1 MNRRNFIKN
10 AGCAAMGSTTLLS
23 TLTNLTSLNG
33 ALGADLLKSA
43 PPTDYKAMVCI
54 LLSGGMDSFN
64 MLVPTG
70 TNTGGDNG
78 YNEYKNVRTDL
89 ALPNVGSAGGL
100 LGLTNPQCTSF
111 RGINCNYGSFGV
123 HPSMTG
129 VQSLFNSGKLAFMGN
144 IGTLVEPIANYT
156 QYQSGLK
163 KLPVGM
169 FSHSDQQQQWQTS
182 VPQSRDAAGFAGR
195 IADMMNAVNSHQEVS
210 MNISLAGK
218 NIFQRGQ
225 DIAEYAISNNVNPNN
240 VGFDSLPTWWG
251 NSGLLTKTRND
262 ALDSLVSKTYANLLQ
277 KTYST
282 TTKGAIASFGVFK
295 EALKKVPTITT
306 QFPTNNNLADDL
318 NAIAK
323 IMSVRNFLGAKR
335 QIFFID
341 AGGWDMHSNLIPE
354 INTRLGEVS
363 AALKSFY
370 DATVELG
377 IADKVTTFT
386 ISDFAR
392 TITSNG
398 GGSDHAW
405 GGNTMV
411 MGGAVNGKKIYGA
424 YPKMDV
430 LNASNLQNTSFR
442 GTFIPSISTDE
453 FYGELALWY
462 GVSPYDLC
470 YALPNLG
477 NFYSYAANSY
487 PVGFMNFGGTTI
499 STDNLP
505 QNCLTY

>member
-10 AGCAAMGSTTLLS
+10 AGCAAMGSTTLMS

-54 LLSGGMDSFN
+54 LLSGGVDSYN

-78 YNEYKNVRTDL
+78 YNEYKTVRTDL

-100 LGLTNPQCTSF
+100 LPLTNPQCFSF
-111 RGINCNYGSFGV
+111 RGINCNYGSYGL

-182 VPQSRDAAGFAGR
+182 VPQSRDATGFGGR
-195 IADMMNAVNSHQEVS
+195 IADMMNAINSHQEVS

-225 DIAEYAISNNVNPNN
+225 DVAEYAISNNVNPSN
-240 VGFDSLPTWWG
+240 VGFDSIPTWWG
-251 NSGLLTKTRND
+251 NSGFLTKTRND
-262 ALDSLVSKTYANLLQ
+262 AIDSLVSKTYTNLLQ
-277 KTYST
+277 KTFST
-282 TTKGAIASFGVFK
+282 TTKGATASFDLFK
-295 EALKKVPTITT
+295 GAMQKVPTINTS
-306 QFPTNNNLADDL
+306 FANNNLSNDL
-318 NAIAK
+318 LAITK
-323 IMSVRNFLGAKR
+323 IMSVRNLLGAKR
-335 QIFFID
+335 QIFFINVD
-341 AGGWDMHSNLIPE
+341 GWDMHSNLNYYLN
-354 INTRLGEVS
+354 INLSQVS

-398 GGSDHAW
+398 GGADHAW

-411 MGGAVNGKKIYGA
+411 MGGAVKGGKIYGT

-430 LNASNLQNTSFR
+430 LSSSNTQNTSIR

-453 FYGELALWY
+453 FYAELALWY
-462 GVSPYDLC
+462 GISPYDLC
-470 YALPNLG
+470 YALPNLS

-487 PVGFMNFGGTTI
+487 PVGFMNFGGTII

>member
-1 MNRRNFIKN
+1 MNRRNFIKS

-33 ALGADLLKSA
+33 ALGADFLKTA

-70 TNTGGDNG
+70 TTVGGDNG

-89 ALPNVGSAGGL
+89 ALPNVGAVGGVL
-100 LGLTNPQCTSF
+100 PLTNPQCTSF

-163 KLPVGM
+163 KIPLGM

-182 VPQSRDAAGFAGR
+182 VPQSRDALGFGGR
-195 IADMMNAVNSHQEVS
+195 LADMLNASNNNQAVS

-218 NIFQRGQ
+218 NLFQRGQ
-225 DIAEYAISNNVNPNN
+225 NIAEYSISNNVNPNN
-240 VGFDSLPTWWG
+240 VGFDSFPTWWG
-251 NSGLLTKTRND
+251 NSGLMTQIRNNG
-262 ALDSLVSKTYANLLQ
+262 LDSLVSQTYANLLQ
-277 KTYST
+277 KTYAT
-282 TTKGAIASFGVFK
+282 TTKESMAAFGVFK
-295 EALKKVPTITT
+295 DALQKVPTMTT
-306 QFPTNNNLADDL
+306 QFPATRLADDL
-318 NAIAK
+318 EAIAK

-341 AGGWDMHSNLIPE
+341 AGGWDMHSNLLAE
-354 INTRLGEVS
+354 LNVRNGEVS
-363 AALKSFY
+363 QALKSFY

-377 IADKVTTFT
+377 IADNVTTFT

-398 GGSDHAW
+398 SGSDHSW
-405 GGNTMV
+405 GGNMMV
-411 MGGAVNGKKIYGA
+411 MGGKVNGGKIYGT

-430 LNASNLQNTSFR
+430 LSASNQQNISFR

-462 GVSPYDLC
+462 GISPYDLC

-477 NFYSYAANSY
+477 NFYSYAPNTY

-499 STDNLP
+499 STENLP

>member
-23 TLTNLTSLNG
+23 TLANLTSLNG

-54 LLSGGMDSFN
+54 LLSGGVDSYN

-70 TNTGGDNG
+70 TTAGGDNG

-89 ALPNVGSAGGL
+89 TLPNVGSAGGL
-100 LGLTNPQCTSF
+100 LPLTNPQCSSF
-111 RGINCNYGSFGV
+111 RGINCNYGSYGV

-129 VQSLFNSGKLAFMGN
+129 VQNLFNSGKLAFMGN

-182 VPQSRDAAGFAGR
+182 VPQSRDAVGFAGR
-195 IADMMNAVNSHQEVS
+195 IADMINAVNSHQEVS

-218 NIFQRGQ
+218 NVFQRGQ
-225 DIAEYAISNNVNPNN
+225 DVAEYAISNNINANN
-240 VGFDSLPTWWG
+240 VGFDSLPTWWSNAG
-251 NSGLLTKTRND
+251 FLNKTRNNTI
-262 ALDSLVSKTYANLLQ
+262 DSLMAKTYNNLLQ

-295 EALKKVPTITT
+295 DALQKVATITT
-306 QFPTNNNLADDL
+306 PFSNNTLSNDL
-318 NAIAK
+318 LAIAK
-323 IMSVRNFLGAKR
+323 IMSVRNPLGAKR

-341 AGGWDMHSNLIPE
+341 AGGWDMHNTLLYELNNNL
-354 INTRLGEVS
+354 GKVS

-386 ISDFAR
+386 ISDFGR

-398 GGSDHAW
+398 GGADHAW
-405 GGNTMV
+405 GGNTMI
-411 MGGAVNGKKIYGA
+411 MGGAVKGGKIYGT

-430 LNASNLQNTSFR
+430 LSASNLQNISIR
-442 GTFIPSISTDE
+442 GSFIPSISTDE
-453 FYGELALWY
+453 FYAELALWY
-462 GVSPYDLC
+462 GISPYDLC

-477 NFYSYAANSY
+477 NFYSYAANTY
-487 PVGFMNFGGTTI
+487 PVGFMNFSGTTI